1 MDISCT
7 RGVYAR
13 RRPAETPAIVA
24 ILASPAAEIA
34 RASASL
40 AHCLHLHLLP
50 DCRLPAEKEIQ
61 MARNIILGA
70 LALLAAFILAR
81 TVPDAWRY
89 AKISR
94 M

>member
-1 MDISCT
+1 
-7 RGVYAR
+7 
-13 RRPAETPAIVA
+13 
-24 ILASPAAEIA
+24 
-34 RASASL
+34 
-40 AHCLHLHLLP
+40 
-50 DCRLPAEKEIQ
+50 

-81 TVPDAWRY
+81 TVPDAFRY